1 MWTRDGGVIVVGQNL
16 IAHGADIHSQ
26 CSWVAI
32 KQHKYIQFKSIIYV
46 FMDIVQIYGISL

>member
-16 IAHGADIHSQ
+16 IAHGAYIHSQ

-46 FMDIVQIYGISL
+46 FMHIVQIYGISL